1 MRKYLIIVL
10 SALLVAG
17 CASRNLKRTKIKEF
31 AEQQNDRCPVRIDKN
46 NVLDSVSYDEDKN
59 VFVFYYSFDGD
70 FLKPDVQQRLK
81 SKMRETLR
89 DNIVNE
95 VSLKQQKDEG
105 ATLQY
110 KFYGNGKLI
119 ISETFTKNDY

>member
-1 MRKYLIIVL
+1 MRKYLMIVL
-10 SALLVAG
+10 SAAIVAG
-17 CASRNLKRTKIKEF
+17 CVSRNIKRQKISEF

-46 NVLDSVSYDEDKN
+46 NVLDSVGYDEDKN
-59 VFVFYYSFDGD
+59 VFTFYYSFDGD
-70 FLKPDVQQRLK
+70 LLKPDVQQRMK
-81 SKMRETLR
+81 AKMRESLR
-89 DNIVNE
+89 NSIVND
-95 VSLKQQKDEG
+95 VSLKPQKDEG

>member
-1 MRKYLIIVL
+1 
-10 SALLVAG
+10 
-17 CASRNLKRTKIKEF
+17 
-31 AEQQNDRCPVRIDKN
+31 
-46 NVLDSVSYDEDKN
+46 
-59 VFVFYYSFDGD
+59 
-70 FLKPDVQQRLK
+70 
-81 SKMRETLR
+81 MRETLR
-89 DNIVNE
+89 DNIVND